1 MLSNGEFVINAAS
14 TARNRQLL
22 EAINSGAT
30 ISSAASPIMAVPTAS
45 KANSTTNTITNNS
58 VINMNITG
66 DISRQTRAEISQML
80 PQIAAG
86 VNQYNRER
94 NYRG

>member
-1 MLSNGEFVINAAS
+1 LSNGEFVINAAA
-14 TARNRQLL
+14 TARNRALV

-30 ISSAASPIMAVPTAS
+30 ISSAASPIMAIPTAS
-45 KANSTTNTITNNS
+45 KSADGANSVTNNS